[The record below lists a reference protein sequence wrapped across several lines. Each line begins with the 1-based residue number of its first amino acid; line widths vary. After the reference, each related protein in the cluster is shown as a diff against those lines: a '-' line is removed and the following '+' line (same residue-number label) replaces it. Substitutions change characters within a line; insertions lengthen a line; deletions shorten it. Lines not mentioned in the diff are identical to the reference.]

1 MGNIRATVVATRLPR
16 PWSIASW
23 TKTMLVTERAGE
35 LRVTATACSD
45 PAPVWIAPPAPG
57 DGPPGTSGGDA
68 LHAVIA
74 HPKFATN
81 GWVYVTHTKVG
92 ERGETLAIERAR
104 FDGKR
109 LVEMKEIFVADAW
122 EKSGTSPGGC
132 CSAQTVSLRNRRRSR
147 SPVLHRQGRQ

>member
-1 MGNIRATVVATRLPR
+1 MVATGLAH
-16 PWSIASW
+16 PWSIAFLDG
-23 TKTMLVTERAGE
+23 KTMLVTERAGQ
-35 LRVTATACSD
+35 LRVIRDGVLD

-122 EKSGTSPGGC
+122 EKGGNLAGRMLFGPDGT
-132 CSAQTVSLRNRRRSR
+132 SLRNRRRSR